1 MVVKMKTPPRPTVE
15 LTPELAAAL
24 GTRRAALLRRI
35 VRRHGQPPEV
45 MLDLALTILDLASTR
60 LAPSPIT
67 RQAVSLGAARWR
79 NVDSETRTK
88 LMRQAV
94 QVRWAKRREAQS
106 LIES

>member
-1 MVVKMKTPPRPTVE
+1 MVVKMKTSPRPTVE
-15 LTPELAAAL
+15 LTPALAEAL
-24 GTRRAALLRRI
+24 GVRRAALLRRI
-35 VRRHGQPPEV
+35 ARRHDQAPEV
-45 MLDLALTILDLASTR
+45 MLDLALRMLDLASTR
-60 LAPSPIT
+60 LAPSPLT

-94 QVRWAKRREAQS
+94 QVRWAKQREAKS